1 MAKPHFPP
9 IFLRSYNHLAQ
20 HILFV
25 FFPSRNMTSFLI
37 EIFFY
42 ESFIF
47 HRVSQTER
55 LENIIKI
62 FSLRPLM
69 EKEKAIISAENAV
82 DVLILRAVPNHRFGT
97 FEFLGKSHPKRVKIP
112 QSIFSGN
119 TAYPVSSSI
128 FKLIQINDAGAV
140 FLGPHFVPGK
150 NSFEIWNFQKINP
163 LEKIKVAQRF
173 VLEFRFHNIAPRIG
187 MLLNGLFSPSKSPFP
202 LDFFFPIL
210 TVFPQFPTNGGG
222 GSKGK

>member
-1 MAKPHFPP
+1 
-9 IFLRSYNHLAQ
+9 
-20 HILFV
+20 
-25 FFPSRNMTSFLI
+25 
-37 EIFFY
+37 
-42 ESFIF
+42 
-47 HRVSQTER
+47 
-55 LENIIKI
+55 
-62 FSLRPLM
+62 M

-97 FEFLGKSHPKRVKIP
+97 FEFLGKSQPKRVKIP

-119 TAYPVSSSI
+119 TAYPVSSGI

-140 FLGPHFVPGK
+140 FLGYNFVPGK
-150 NSFEIWNFQKINP
+150 NSFEIWNFQNINP

-202 LDFFFPIL
+202 LDFFFPIP

-222 GSKGK
+222 GSKEK